1 MPSIKI
7 IMAISNSKCCFFLL
21 QGRKKSPDKT
31 ALNYTRLPLPLFL
44 MLMCFM
50 NYLPT
55 YSTNVNHSFLNC
67 QYVTVRHTYAA
78 DSLAHHLLQGE
89 SVEKA
94 AVTVISGLWPGGAC
108 RLGMHKF
115 HYLSLILNPAALKR
129 RVVTDSVSKGP
140 SCSLLLATISCWP

>member
-1 MPSIKI
+1 M
-7 IMAISNSKCCFFLL
+7 FLFSFA
-21 QGRKKSPDKT
+21 REKTNPDKT
-31 ALNYTRLPLPLFL
+31 ALNCTRPPLPLFL
-44 MLMCFM
+44 MLMYFM

-94 AVTVISGLWPGGAC
+94 AVTVISVLWPGRA
-108 RLGMHKF
+108 RRPGMHKF
-115 HYLSLILNPAALKR
+115 HYLSLILNPAALQR
-129 RVVTDSVSKGP
+129 RVVTGSASKGP